1 MVCLRIAARSTNN
14 SPDSLWSLDS
24 AFGTR
29 IFEGVPHG
37 WYFEQKY
44 RFLAN
49 EGGGGDVVQQSSTPL
64 QRAHAPPLPPRDIC
78 NRRALGFN
86 RSCCDGGYGVARAR
100 RRRAKQGVA
109 LCTGGAAAR
118 WYVVIVGCVPAPR
131 RAMLRQGLRG
141 CAHRFG
147 LRHPWHVC
155 KWYARPHRVEPGCDK
170 GLRGCAHRSR
180 LRHR

>member
-1 MVCLRIAARSTNN
+1 MWRDIGAKDGDVWAFIEMCCALRRDVLRLRVNGDRRGCDDA
-14 SPDSLWSLDS
+14 SLLW
-24 AFGTR
+24 AT
-29 IFEGVPHG
+29 GVPNNPMG
-37 WYFEQKY
+37 C
-44 RFLAN
+44 
-49 EGGGGDVVQQSSTPL
+49 
-64 QRAHAPPLPPRDIC
+64 AHDEP
-78 NRRALGFN
+78 
-86 RSCCDGGYGVARAR
+86 CCDGGYGVARAR

>member
-49 EGGGGDVVQQSSTPL
+49 EGGGGVTS
-64 QRAHAPPLPPRDIC
+64 
-78 NRRALGFN
+78 FN
-86 RSCCDGGYGVARAR
+86 KAVLLFNEPMRLLS
-100 RRRAKQGVA
+100 
-109 LCTGGAAAR
+109 
-118 WYVVIVGCVPAPR
+118 
-131 RAMLRQGLRG
+131 
-141 CAHRFG
+141 HREIF
-147 LRHPWHVC
+147 
-155 KWYARPHRVEPGCDK
+155 ATDEP
-170 GLRGCAHRSR
+170 
-180 LRHR
+180 